1 MTPLL
6 GSALALLPGE
16 TLTEAVPAQAS
27 SMITTGT
34 EGLDAG
40 DTTITTDSDTIP
52 GYWARPDDSKKRPI
66 VLVAMEIFGLHAYI
80 RDVCRRLAQAGYVAV
95 APDLLIRQGDVTAFT
110 EIEPIRKI
118 AYAVPDTQAQ
128 ADLDASVRWVV
139 ENGNGDA
146 SRLGITGFCWGGRA
160 VWLYSAH
167 NPDLKA
173 GVAWYGRLAGESTL
187 QMPRWPLE
195 VAGASNAPVL
205 GLYGEK
211 DAGIPLNNVDRM
223 NALLKN
229 AGSPS
234 HIIVYPN
241 AEHGFHAD
249 YRTSYQHKAATEGWA
264 QMLSWFREN
273 GVG

>member
-205 GLYGEK
+205 GLYG
-211 DAGIPLNNVDRM
+211 
-223 NALLKN
+223 
-229 AGSPS
+229 
-234 HIIVYPN
+234 
-241 AEHGFHAD
+241 
-249 YRTSYQHKAATEGWA
+249 
-264 QMLSWFREN
+264 
-273 GVG
+273 